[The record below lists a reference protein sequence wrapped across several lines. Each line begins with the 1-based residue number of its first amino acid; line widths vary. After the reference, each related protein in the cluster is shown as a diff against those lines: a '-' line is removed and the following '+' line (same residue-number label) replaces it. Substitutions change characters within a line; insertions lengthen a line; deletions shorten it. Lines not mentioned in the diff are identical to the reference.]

1 MKKKPELKKTIRKY
15 PLTIIGNSLVTPLN
29 IIFAGTPDF
38 AAQHLAALINAKYN
52 VVAVYCPPDKPA
64 GRGKKL
70 TACATKILALEH
82 NIIVE
87 QPINFKSNKDQ
98 QQLAQYNA
106 DIMVVVAYGLL
117 LPEIILSSP
126 RLGCINVHGSIL
138 PKWRGAAPIQ
148 RSLEAGDKTTGITI
162 MQMDKGL
169 DTGDMILKAECE
181 IKNTDTSGSLY
192 EKLANLGPSALTDT
206 LALMTEPDYKASDY
220 NIVQDNALATYAH
233 KLDKG
238 EAELNWQLSARE
250 LHRKIRA
257 FIPWPVAQFTFT
269 ESEEQKHR
277 LRVWQ
282 ASVQEYQEN
291 AAPGT
296 IINVDKKGI
305 SVATINGALCLEV
318 IQLPGKKALPVKDLL
333 NGRSD
338 WFLVGS
344 SINELT

>member
-1 MKKKPELKKTIRKY
+1 MA
-15 PLTIIGNSLVTPLN
+15 TPLN

-38 AAQHLAALINAKYN
+38 AAQHLLALIHSEHN

-70 TACATKILALEH
+70 TACATKLLALEH
-82 NIIVE
+82 EITVE
-87 QPINFKSNKDQ
+87 QPVNFKGEEAQ
-98 QQLAQYNA
+98 QQLAQYKA

-117 LPEIILSSP
+117 LPEIILNTP

-148 RSLEAGDKTTGITI
+148 RSLEMGDKKTGVTI

-181 IKNTDTSGSLY
+181 IEDTDTSASLY
-192 EKLANLGPSALTDT
+192 EKLANLGPSALVET
-206 LALMTEPDYKASDY
+206 LALMAQPDYQASAH
-220 NIVQDNALATYAH
+220 NVIQDNALATYAH
-233 KLDKG
+233 KLDKA
-238 EAELNWQLSARE
+238 EAELNWELSATE

-257 FIPWPVAQFTFT
+257 YIPWPVSQFTFS
-269 ESEEQKHR
+269 ESDNKNHK

-282 ASVQEYQEN
+282 ASVQQYN
-291 AAPGT
+291 GSAAPGT
-296 IINVDKKGI
+296 IIKVDKSGI
-305 SVATINGALCLEV
+305 EVATSDDVLRLEV
-318 IQLPGKKALPVKDLL
+318 LQLPGKKALDVKDIL

-344 SINELT
+344 HINKLN

>member
-1 MKKKPELKKTIRKY
+1 MA
-15 PLTIIGNSLVTPLN
+15 TPLN

-38 AAQHLAALINAKYN
+38 AAQHLAALINAKHN
-52 VVAVYCPPDKPA
+52 IVAVYCPPDKPA

-70 TACATKILALEH
+70 TACATKILALAH
-82 NIIVE
+82 NITVE
-87 QPINFKSNKDQ
+87 QPLNFKSEADQ

-117 LPEIILSSP
+117 LPEVILNSP

-148 RSLEAGDKTTGITI
+148 RSLEAGDEKTGVTI

-181 IKNTDTSGSLY
+181 IENTDTSASLY
-192 EKLANLGPSALTDT
+192 EKLANLGPAALVET
-206 LALMTEPDYKASDY
+206 LALMAQTNYQASDH
-220 NIVQDNALATYAH
+220 NIAQDNALATYAK
-233 KLDKG
+233 KLDKA
-238 EAELNWQLSARE
+238 EAELDWQLSANE

-257 FIPWPVAQFTFT
+257 YIPWPVAQFTFT
-269 ESEEQKHR
+269 ESEGKQHR

-282 ASVQEYQEN
+282 ASVQEYQGS
-291 AAPGT
+291 ADPGT
-296 IINVDKKGI
+296 IIKADKEGLE
-305 SVATINGALCLEV
+305 VATSHGALRLET
-318 IQLPGKKALPVKDLL
+318 IQFPGKKPLAVKDTL

-338 WFLVGS
+338 WFVVGS
-344 SINELT
+344 PINKLG